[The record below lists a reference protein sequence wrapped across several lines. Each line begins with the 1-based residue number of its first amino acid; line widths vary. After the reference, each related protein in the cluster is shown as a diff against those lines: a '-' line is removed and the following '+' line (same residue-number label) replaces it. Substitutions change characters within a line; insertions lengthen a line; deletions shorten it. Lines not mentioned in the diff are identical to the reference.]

1 MGGFDLSLRGGLMR
15 LAPFATGL
23 AVAAAIAVAGGP
35 SAHAQSQ
42 NNQNDQKSNSQPQ
55 TVVVNP
61 GDTLDGIATAHQT
74 TYVRMYDANTNI
86 KDPDLIYPGD
96 NLKVPSAEEQ
106 LPSRPLPEDAA
117 AASAP
122 STTQPA
128 ARYSPPAAAQPA
140 AAAPAL
146 SATSSGCGDNQYAQ
160 FIYAH
165 ESGCRTTAM
174 SPNGCYGIGQA
185 CPASKLAYCGADYT
199 CQNAFFTAYAGKY
212 GGWAGAYAFW
222 AAHGWW

>member
-1 MGGFDLSLRGGLMR
+1 MR
-15 LAPFATGL
+15 LAPFAAGL
-23 AVAAAIAVAGGP
+23 AVAAIFAVGG
-35 SAHAQSQ
+35 SQTAFAQSQ
-42 NNQNDQKSNSQPQ
+42 NSQNDQKKQ
-55 TVVVNP
+55 TTNEMVVVNQ

-74 TYVRMYDANTNI
+74 TYVRMYDANSNI

-96 NLKVPSAEEQ
+96 NLRVPSADEQ
-106 LPSRPLPEDAA
+106 LPDRPLPADAQPPADEA
-117 AASAP
+117 A
-122 STTQPA
+122 PA
-128 ARYSPPAAAQPA
+128 AVPQSSSSYSQPVSRPAAVQPS
-140 AAAPAL
+140 APAL
-146 SATSSGCGDNQYAQ
+146 SAGSSGCGDNEYAH

-185 CPASKLAYCGADYT
+185 CPASKLAYCGADYA

-222 AAHGWW
+222 TAHGWW

>member
-1 MGGFDLSLRGGLMR
+1 MR
-15 LAPFATGL
+15 LAPL
-23 AVAAAIAVAGGP
+23 AAGFAAAAVFAVAGGQP
-35 SAHAQSQ
+35 AHAQSQ
-42 NNQNDQKSNSQPQ
+42 NNQNDQNDHKKQASQ

-74 TYVRMYDANTNI
+74 TYVRLYDANTKI

-96 NLKVPSAEEQ
+96 NLRVPTPDEQ
-106 LPSRPLPEDAA
+106 LPDRPLPEDAA
-117 AASAP
+117 PVAAASPVTQSKPAVTP
-122 STTQPA
+122 S
-128 ARYSPPAAAQPA
+128 PAAAPKPVA
-140 AAAPAL
+140 TIPAAPAI
-146 SATSSGCGDNQYAQ
+146 STAGCGDNQYAN
-160 FIYAH
+160 FIYSH

-185 CPASKLAYCGADYT
+185 CPASKLAYCGADYA

-222 AAHGWW
+222 VAHGWW